1 MSIFPNIRDM
11 AVKEAEKVEADLM
24 KIDIDHNGIPDVQEA
39 KTLLTQGFTELQT
52 LENKVTPAEI
62 EAALNVLF
70 PGRFSAA
77 EITAAEGALNKVIA
91 GFLKLGTVAANAK
104 QALLGVK

>member
-1 MSIFPNIRDM
+1 MSMFPNIRDM

-24 KIDIDHNGIPDVQEA
+24 KIDMDHDGISDVQEA
-39 KTLLTQGFTELQT
+39 KTLLTEGFAQLQVF
-52 LENKVTPAEI
+52 ESKFTPAEI

-77 EITAAEGALNKVIA
+77 EITAAEGGLNKVIA